1 MELVSKTK
9 NKRKKGVSFFRYP
22 DLQIIFYVP
31 SDPKLIKFHVS
42 RNSLRICAN
51 LYRNK
56 ARRYF
61 LQSWL
66 TYRQRY

>member
-9 NKRKKGVSFFRYP
+9 NKTKKKVSFFRYP

-42 RNSLRICAN
+42 RNSLRVCAN
-51 LYRNK
+51 LYRDK

-61 LQSWL
+61 PQS
-66 TYRQRY
+66 